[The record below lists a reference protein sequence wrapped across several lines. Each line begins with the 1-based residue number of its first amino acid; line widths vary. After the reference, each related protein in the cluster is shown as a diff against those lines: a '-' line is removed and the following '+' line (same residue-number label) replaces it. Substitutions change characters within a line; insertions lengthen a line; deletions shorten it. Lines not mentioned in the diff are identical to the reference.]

1 MNKAKDIAEST
12 VKGVTKNFLSII
24 PIASTMIDVY
34 EQYQALQTERKINRL
49 RGWYKALN
57 DDVQKLK
64 ENLNHNY
71 IQKEDFL
78 DIFEETARYVVNER
92 KEEKRLLYK
101 NILLN
106 SAIST
111 ECSYD
116 KTETYLRL
124 LSQLDTLALEI
135 LKILSDPI
143 QYNKDKGM
151 IIADLPKFH
160 SGPGIHYTLSYKFIE
175 QLCQLLGDKDY
186 EEDDVYEEL
195 YFLENNRIIEANV
208 KDRSCQTNIN
218 PVIVLENCLTKK
230 GKDFVSFLKE

>member
-92 KEEKRLLYK
+92 KEEK
-101 NILLN
+101 
-106 SAIST
+106 
-111 ECSYD
+111 
-116 KTETYLRL
+116 
-124 LSQLDTLALEI
+124 
-135 LKILSDPI
+135 
-143 QYNKDKGM
+143 
-151 IIADLPKFH
+151 
-160 SGPGIHYTLSYKFIE
+160 
-175 QLCQLLGDKDY
+175 
-186 EEDDVYEEL
+186 
-195 YFLENNRIIEANV
+195 
-208 KDRSCQTNIN
+208 
-218 PVIVLENCLTKK
+218 
-230 GKDFVSFLKE
+230 